1 MAKAKKMLQKAAQKF
16 RNTEPD
22 IYNTYSLAIT
32 HMANFIKKTATPEV
46 TVRIKDSKI
55 IEVYAND

>member
-1 MAKAKKMLQKAAQKF
+1 MSKAKKMLQKAAQKF
-16 RNTEPD
+16 CNTEPD

-32 HMANFIKKTATPEV
+32 YMANFIKKTATPEV
-46 TVRIKDSKI
+46 TARIKDSKI